1 MPLVRVALSEASEL
15 LLCHERLLPGPG
27 EALSFGAP
35 VLHLER
41 LHLGPRATDDVA
53 QSSLMRG
60 SPNAHD
66 CDRLCLNFRIMI
78 HSLLLLLLLLLL
90 L

>member
-35 VLHLER
+35 VLLLER

-66 CDRLCLNFRIMI
+66 CDRPFWDFRIMI
-78 HSLLLLLLLLLL
+78 NRFWILGL
-90 L
+90 

>member
-15 LLCHERLLPGPG
+15 LLCHERLLPGWPM
-27 EALSFGAP
+27 LFGSS
-35 VLHLER
+35 LLLLER
-41 LHLGPRATDDVA
+41 LHLGQRATDDVA

-66 CDRLCLNFRIMI
+66 CDRLFLDFRIMMNSFGI
-78 HSLLLLLLLLLL
+78 LGL
-90 L
+90 